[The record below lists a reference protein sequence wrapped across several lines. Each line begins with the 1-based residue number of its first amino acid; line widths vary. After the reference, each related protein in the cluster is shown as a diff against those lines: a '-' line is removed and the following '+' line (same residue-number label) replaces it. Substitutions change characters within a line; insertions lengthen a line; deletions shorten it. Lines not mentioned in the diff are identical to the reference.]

1 VALTTA
7 ATLTALQPVSP
18 TCNIIVI
25 TDPTGKDPNGA
36 AAGSMSFAPN
46 MFESTFLVS
55 KKLHVAVLAGGLGKG
70 TARLKVILN
79 TIRFL
84 ELGAPITVAIAGGL
98 MEGPTNRILV
108 GGPGKGMA
116 VGGSYDVS
124 VVLVKG
130 NKIVIREYHSAQGF
144 NIVKVPPNVKGA
156 IIHLR
161 NTPGNPKFGTATH
174 VRVAAAIMV
183 GQMIRDGYPATDI
196 VAKAMGFIAKESG
209 EKYGGGMVNITAGLT
224 TGDTFTPAKLG
235 QKGFPMDA
243 PYRKVCPR
251 CGWSAP
257 YWMAKNINRCPR
269 CGAPLKTEYA
279 WQVARDMITVSKTHP
294 VVHVYGIKSPYD
306 KTAIVEAAQ
315 VLAEHHKLNRENLA
329 SVIDSEISS
338 NTLLDYDYI
347 YPSDIKINK
356 KANIVTVYMKP
367 LPEGYRKPPL
377 KIPIPNYYLHVLGLI
392 CSALGIGLIVMG
404 ICRELLL
411 RRLRKLTKGRW

>member
-1 VALTTA
+1 LTTA
-7 ATLTALQPVSP
+7 TLATIQPVSP

-84 ELGAPITVAIAGGL
+84 ELGAPITTAIAGGL

-156 IIHLR
+156 IIHIR
-161 NTPGNPKFGTATH
+161 NTPGNPKFGTATL

-224 TGDTFTPAKLG
+224 TGDTFTPA
-235 QKGFPMDA
+235 
-243 PYRKVCPR
+243 
-251 CGWSAP
+251 
-257 YWMAKNINRCPR
+257 
-269 CGAPLKTEYA
+269 
-279 WQVARDMITVSKTHP
+279 SK
-294 VVHVYGIKSPYD
+294 S
-306 KTAIVEAAQ
+306 
-315 VLAEHHKLNRENLA
+315 
-329 SVIDSEISS
+329 
-338 NTLLDYDYI
+338 
-347 YPSDIKINK
+347 
-356 KANIVTVYMKP
+356 
-367 LPEGYRKPPL
+367 
-377 KIPIPNYYLHVLGLI
+377 
-392 CSALGIGLIVMG
+392 LGI
-404 ICRELLL
+404 
-411 RRLRKLTKGRW
+411 